1 MEYVEPR
8 SGNAIVAGRS
18 SFLPTERSHSGLMK
32 RHPELRQ
39 SRGSA
44 ESIDPEKQTRM
55 HHQAF
60 DEARLGKRHATTEKM
75 RPKDRPLEGDFLSDE
90 EYAEK
95 LREWFGQIARM
106 LEPGRSAYIWGGYA
120 NLFAVAFIFYRDALV
135 ASVRTVAAYEDV
147 IVAARF
153 SGKAKAVVQSA
164 GITAVLVIILLHRH
178 DVSLP
183 VEHRSL
189 ARGIIWAVAA
199 VTAASGIDYIKAN
212 WPLIKKFASR

>member
-1 MEYVEPR
+1 MR
-8 SGNAIVAGRS
+8 RGR
-18 SFLPTERSHSGLMK
+18 LPNILTL
-32 RHPELRQ
+32 
-39 SRGSA
+39 
-44 ESIDPEKQTRM
+44 
-55 HHQAF
+55 
-60 DEARLGKRHATTEKM
+60 ARLLLSPVFILFFYLGHGFGSNWLFAAFFVGLLFEAT
-75 RPKDRPLEGDFLSDE
+75 DFLDG
-90 EYAEK
+90 A
-95 LREWFGQIARM
+95 IARRRDQVTGFGK
-106 LEPGRSAYIWGGYA
+106 LFDPLADSIARFTVFLCLLWGGYA

-178 DVSLP
+178 DVALG
-183 VEHRSL
+183 VDHRSL